1 MDEQRTRGW
10 SQRYAG
16 WEPDLHQ
23 GDKILGPK
31 KGMTLRSLID
41 SVAEDARLDR
51 RPLKPVKRAIGVRA

>member
-1 MDEQRTRGW
+1 MELKSRGW

-41 SVAEDARLDR
+41 SCAEDARLER
-51 RPLKPVKRAIGVRA
+51 RPLKPVKRVTGVRA